1 MGQVL
6 VSIAG
11 KSFRLACEDGDEE
24 RLAGLAA
31 TFDATVTELRES
43 FGEIGDTRLAVMAGL
58 VMTDRLGEA
67 NEKIDALSAQ
77 VEANAGNGS
86 DPGSGISGAGADGV
100 KQKLEAMA
108 ARLEA
113 LAASESRTS

>member
-1 MGQVL
+1 MGQVV

-24 RLAGLAA
+24 RLAGLAN
-31 TFDATVTELRES
+31 TFDGTVDELRSS

-58 VMTDRLGEA
+58 VMTDRVGEA
-67 NEKIDALSAQ
+67 EEKIELLTGQVHKLTEALNTAASSQ
-77 VEANAGNGS
+77 PLDPEAVRARL
-86 DPGSGISGAGADGV
+86 DGV
-100 KQKLEAMA
+100 A

-113 LAASESRTS
+113 LVGARENG